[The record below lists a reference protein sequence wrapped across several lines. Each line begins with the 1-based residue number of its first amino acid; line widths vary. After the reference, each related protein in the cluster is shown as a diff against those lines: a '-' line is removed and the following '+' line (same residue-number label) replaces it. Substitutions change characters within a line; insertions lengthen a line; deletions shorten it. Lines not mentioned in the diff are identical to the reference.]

1 MVAGSPSSASN
12 CVIRSSVMSTPT
24 TAFRLRPGPSTRLER
39 VIPGRPMLAPPC
51 NDSYI
56 TLIASAV
63 GDVSA
68 GAIGGLL
75 EQYPGSNYLRTDQTC
90 PSLTQD
96 KDGEPIYV
104 VYFGPFVTASDA
116 CAARAQASEG
126 SYVRRLSETLPP
138 THSVSCDD

>member
-1 MVAGSPSSASN
+1 MPMPDLTAV
-12 CVIRSSVMSTPT
+12 T
-24 TAFRLRPGPSTRLER
+24 TAPPQTTVPPVTAAPGADPDAVPGDLA
-39 VIPGRPMLAPPC
+39 VPGRPMLAPPC